1 MTKTILQQFISRRK
15 LLTPIQL
22 ERLYRHFKVEIQ
34 RLNGIRSK
42 TGGISGIA
50 VRSRINI
57 DKDVKYAR
65 KVIKRISKEQDRR
78 YKVKF
83 GKEAPKRKLP

>member
-22 ERLYRHFKVEIQ
+22 ERLYRNFKKEIQ

-42 TGGISGIA
+42 TGGISIIA

-57 DKDVKYAR
+57 DKEVQYLR
-65 KVIKRISKEQDRR
+65 KVIKHVSKEQDRR